1 MKLIIG
7 GLLILWGLIILYF
20 SLFKMKQEED
30 YRDRSS
36 VGISGFLEW
45 ELLMKVINKV
55 PYGFA
60 KSFVLIIGASF
71 IVTGAFVI

>member
-20 SLFKMKQEED
+20 SLFKMKQED

-36 VGISGFLEW
+36 VGISGFLAW
-45 ELLMKVINKV
+45 ELLMKVINR
-55 PYGFA
+55 FHM
-60 KSFVLIIGASF
+60 VLQR
-71 IVTGAFVI
+71 VLY